1 MSFYINYIFS
11 EIEYNDDTFMGVFET
26 WGEEDGVFCR
36 FFDDRKIKQAIIWD
50 NNKPIDEIIPLPI
63 HWLEF
68 KLSTNGQLNKR
79 EAKISY

>member
-36 FFDDRKIKQAIIWD
+36 FFYDRKTD
-50 NNKPIDEIIPLPI
+50 
-63 HWLEF
+63 F
-68 KLSTNGQLNKR
+68 
-79 EAKISY
+79 